1 MSSAYMNAYRKKRP
15 DKTKALDRKHAAK
28 KYEWI
33 RIARIFRQIL
43 IDIWIFFFCL
53 FLFFH
58 DFWIF
63 NKNKA

>member
-1 MSSAYMNAYRKKRP
+1 MPSMSSAYMNAYRKKRP

-43 IDIWIFFFCL
+43 IDI
-53 FLFFH
+53 
-58 DFWIF
+58 
-63 NKNKA
+63 